1 MLKTLPHLVTHLIDT
16 GGKSLISRNYGAFRI
31 KCKNMDSIY
40 LMLQRNNL
48 RPLPTNEMI
57 STFDLKGSKFQR
69 KAVKDQA
76 FKRLLQKAYE
86 YDEGSESRSSNPL
99 MKLKTELNESRYDTK
114 KKLEECKR
122 KFLKSLQIYT
132 LKDNDFESL
141 SFTNKLKINMHQKDI
156 RAVVQ
161 TMKRDSEWL
170 GGLKSMGMM
179 DYSILL
185 GIEEVNKNHDINR
198 DGTIHLKAQ
207 DTQDM
212 NKNHVET
219 E

>member
-1 MLKTLPHLVTHLIDT
+1 M
-16 GGKSLISRNYGAFRI
+16 
-31 KCKNMDSIY
+31 
-40 LMLQRNNL
+40 
-48 RPLPTNEMI
+48 
-57 STFDLKGSKFQR
+57 
-69 KAVKDQA
+69 
-76 FKRLLQKAYE
+76 QKAYE

-156 RAVVQ
+156 RAVIQ
-161 TMKRDSEWL
+161 TMKRDSEW
-170 GGLKSMGMM
+170 LKSMGMM

-198 DGTIHLKAQ
+198 DGTLHLKAQ

>member
-141 SFTNKLKINMHQKDI
+141 SFTNKLKINMHQKDM

-161 TMKRDSEWL
+161 TMKRDSEW
-170 GGLKSMGMM
+170 LKSMGMM

-185 GIEEVNKNHDINR
+185 GIEEVNKNHDNSR
-198 DGTIHLKAQ
+198 DVTLYIKAQ